1 MRNRCLQLVV
11 SLPQIY
17 TDVFLAFSWLYDLM
31 CLFIPYIYDFI
42 TTQHAALLHSSKY
55 KLDKRRVCKMCPVN
69 SAGSWAV
76 LQLLSNPIIN
86 ISWLELQAC
95 YDNFNFNDYDL

>member
-1 MRNRCLQLVV
+1 MRSRFLQLVI
-11 SLPQIY
+11 SLPQVCA
-17 TDVFLAFSWLYDLM
+17 DAFLAFSWLYDLM
-31 CLFIPYIYDFI
+31 CLFIPYIYDLI

-55 KLDKRRVCKMCPVN
+55 KLDKKRICKICPVN

-86 ISWLELQAC
+86 ISWLELQAY
-95 YDNFNFNDYDL
+95 YDNFNLNDYGL